1 MDSSQRIV
9 QNFLESRKALIEKDL
24 NQASGIRTTHRYA
37 DLMDRF
43 IRSLFFDA
51 GLREKIRADRKDVFA
66 VIALGSYGRRALCFG
81 SDVDLMVVHQGRLS
95 PEMNE
100 IIPRALYPL
109 WDAKLDVGHSILTVQ
124 ECIRLSRNDFRVLT
138 SVMDARFLLGSR
150 AFYRLFEAAFWSRVD
165 REKDSLLKQF
175 LIHQEKREER
185 YGSEDY
191 FVEPDIKDG
200 PGGLRDLHFMAW
212 MARAYFGCERLTQIR
227 RFAVFSHFGLDKLS
241 HSKGFLLKVRNHLHI
256 LTGRKED
263 RLLLPFQKELS
274 NILGY
279 QDDPHGEG
287 LEKFLKDLYLHLN
300 RIRYGYEEFQ
310 VKTFDIINP
319 LSLEKTPEDLRP
331 EFKVTKG
338 NIVLKQEGLLK
349 DDPLLILAAMCEANR
364 RGLFLGSGFIWDARK
379 KIAAEGRE
387 LADLPEAKGLFLDM
401 ILNPSNPK
409 IIRLALE
416 IGLIS
421 VFIPEFK
428 RIRNLAEFGFYHVR
442 TVDLHSLKALEIISE
457 ISKGAY
463 NDRWPLFEQV
473 FSELKHADRLF
484 LAALLHDIG
493 KGHKG
498 DHSEKGA
505 EIVPGILK
513 RLDIQND
520 AVDVIS
526 FVVKHHLLLARTSQ
540 RRDLGEEKTSVQV
553 AQIIKDKDL
562 LNMLFLLSVA
572 DSMATGPMA
581 GSDWKIMLLIEL
593 FFKVRR
599 ILERGVLATP
609 DATEKIEVQK
619 GIVMDMLAND
629 FAEEDVLHIMD
640 QASSRYFLNTP
651 AEVIS
656 HHFRLALTQ
665 GEKKFSWR
673 LQKLKDAPVTRVIQC
688 VHDRPG
694 LFSKMVGVF
703 TLNDIKVLSANIFT
717 LKNGLALDVYEVTNP
732 LDPYQEKEKW
742 EKIRKEIALAL
753 DERLP
758 LDELISK
765 KERMTLA
772 KEKFLISGAVKVDV
786 NNEASDFFTVI
797 EFRSKE
803 QIGLLYDLA
812 KRVFSLGL
820 DIRVAKLNSDQEKM
834 TGVLYVRDSG
844 GQKIHGD
851 DKIKEIKEG
860 LLSLI
865 RLSS

>member
-1 MDSSQRIV
+1 LDSSQQIV
-9 QNFLESRKALIEKDL
+9 QSFLESRKALIEKDL
-24 NQASGIRTTHRYA
+24 KQASGMRTTHRYA

-43 IRSLFFDA
+43 IRSLFFEA
-51 GLREKIRADRKDVFA
+51 GLRDKIRADRKDVFT

-124 ECIRLSRNDFRVLT
+124 ECVRLSRNDFRVLT

-150 AFYRLFEAAFWSRVD
+150 AFFRLFEVAFWSRID
-165 REKDSLLKQF
+165 REKNSLLKQF
-175 LIHQEKREER
+175 LIHQEKREEK

-212 MARAYFGCERLTQIR
+212 MARAYFGCERLSQIR
-227 RFAVFSHFGLDKLS
+227 RFAVFSHFDLDKLS
-241 HSKGFLLKVRNHLHI
+241 QSKGFLLKVRNHLHI
-256 LTGRKED
+256 LTGRKDD

-274 NILGY
+274 NLLGY
-279 QDDPHGEG
+279 RDGPHGEG
-287 LEKFLKDLYLHLN
+287 LEKFLKNLYLHLN

-310 VKTFDIINP
+310 VKALDIINP
-319 LSLEKTPEDLRP
+319 LSLETTPQDLP
-331 EFKVTKG
+331 QEFQVTKG

-349 DDPLLILAAMCEANR
+349 EDPLLILVAMCEANR
-364 RGLFLGSGFIWDARK
+364 RGLFLGSGLIWDARK
-379 KIAAEGRE
+379 KIAAEGRK
-387 LADLPEAKGLFLDM
+387 LVILPEAKRLFLDM
-401 ILNPSNPK
+401 ILNPANPK

-416 IGLIS
+416 IGLIGI
-421 VFIPEFK
+421 FIPEFK
-428 RIRNLAEFGFYHVR
+428 RIRNLAEFGYYHVR

-457 ISKGAY
+457 ISRGAY

-473 FSELKHADRLF
+473 FSELKHIDRLF

-493 KGHKG
+493 KGRKG
-498 DHSEKGA
+498 DHSDKGA
-505 EIVPGILK
+505 EMVPGILK
-513 RLDIQND
+513 KLDIRDD
-520 AVDVIS
+520 AIDVIS
-526 FVVKHHLLLARTSQ
+526 FIVKNHLLLARTSQ

-553 AQIIKDKDL
+553 AQIIKDRNL
-562 LNMLFLLSVA
+562 LGMLFLLTVA
-572 DSMATGPMA
+572 DSIATGPMA
-581 GSDWKIMLLIEL
+581 SSDWKIMLLIEL

-599 ILERGVLATP
+599 ILEKGVLATP
-609 DATEKIEVQK
+609 DATEKIEAK
-619 GIVMDMLAND
+619 KRIVKDMLAPD
-629 FAEEDVLHIMD
+629 FGEKDIFHIMD
-640 QASSRYFLNTP
+640 QAPSRYFLNTP
-651 AEVIS
+651 AEIIS
-656 HHFRLALTQ
+656 RHFRLALSL
-665 GEKKFSWR
+665 GEKKFSWT

-703 TLNDIKVLSANIFT
+703 TLNNIKVLSANIFV

-732 LDPYQEKEKW
+732 LDPYQETEKW
-742 EKIRKEIALAL
+742 EKIRKEIFLAL
-753 DERLP
+753 YEQLP
-758 LDELISK
+758 LDELISR

-772 KEKFLISGAVKVDV
+772 KKKYLVSGAGKVDV

-797 EFRSKE
+797 EFRSE
-803 QIGLLYDLA
+803 GQIGLLYELA
-812 KRVFSLGL
+812 KQVFSLGL
-820 DIRVAKLNSDQEKM
+820 DIRFAKLNSDQEKM
-834 TGVLYVRDSG
+834 TGVLYVRDSE

-851 DKIKEIKEG
+851 DKIEEIKKG

-865 RLSS
+865 HLSS